1 MHVRGHERHDDLP
14 LQRRELASDQVG
26 EVAQLR
32 LVEVEPLLKG
42 EGVVVH
48 LVDVVLGRRAP
59 GDLRDRR
66 DHLPEVGQDPRLPLR
81 VRIVI

>member
-26 EVAQLR
+26 KVAQLR

-59 GDLRDRR
+59 GNLGYGRD
-66 DHLPEVGQDPRLPLR
+66 DLPEVGEDPCLPFR